1 VVRVDAV
8 PGGIAAARAR
18 TARVDALIGKLADRL
33 PPHAAAV
40 ALGAYGRAQLT
51 PHSEPELLFLHR
63 GDLSSADAT
72 QLICYPLWEQ
82 AIHVEPFVRT
92 VDECAAD
99 ARRSWSAM
107 SRFLDARFVA
117 GDPKLFEDLHARM
130 QPFRRDRDGLRHRL
144 RSEAEQR
151 HSTHPSAT
159 ASNTPD
165 LVAGRGGLMDL
176 QALHWLD
183 LASDERTIQALDFL
197 LASIEAAE
205 TLTGHTTHRLSA
217 DILCSM
223 ADPQNSL
230 LPELYAHA
238 RWVAFR
244 LDGALAPA
252 RDDRQLGNG
261 LAVRDNELIADRSP
275 PLERAPSFGLR
286 IANLVG
292 LAAPAQ
298 PLLEWACRPGPPL
311 AWEES
316 ALDQLWLLLRA
327 ADWRAWDFL
336 DVSGL
341 LLRYFPEFGELSRK
355 PGSATT
361 GELAF
366 DAHTFLALRR
376 LHEVSESEDQL
387 VRRAWRAAHQRD
399 AVYLAVLLHEL
410 SPDAAAAAVRRLAL
424 PAALGEAIGLT
435 VSTYQTVL
443 DTATRRDLHDE
454 DLVLELATRI
464 GTRQRLGMLFLVAV
478 AHEMACGAQAWSPWK
493 ANLVRQMF
501 GTLESA
507 LRQPSE
513 VGARRTRALEQ
524 QRERI
529 VRALYRRNLYE
540 LVPLVARLPR
550 RYVLTRPPEQAARH
564 LSLLERGP
572 LAEGE
577 VRIQPSRHRQ
587 PGMWDLLLVARD
599 RPGLLATLAGVLALR
614 GASVLAADAATS
626 SDGLVLDVFTV
637 SSAQALQ
644 WPVIEKDLQLAL
656 DGRIPL
662 HDLLGSRALEPADAA
677 AIHVAVDNSASQF
690 FSVVEVRAPDQV
702 GLLYRIANALHVERL
717 DIQHARI
724 TTHPDGAFDVFY
736 VRDPNGA
743 KLSDVAAENI
753 AESLTARLRG
763 EAPVAMVPSQP

>member
-1 VVRVDAV
+1 MLAYGSEALRGIDA
-8 PGGIAAARAR
+8 ASARS
-18 TARVDALIGKLADRL
+18 ARVDALIGQLARHL
-33 PPHAAAV
+33 PPRSAVV

-51 PHSEPELLFLHR
+51 PRSEVELLCLHR
-63 GDLSSADAT
+63 GELSSAEAT
-72 QLICYPLWEQ
+72 QTICYPLWEQ

-92 VDECAAD
+92 VDECTTD
-99 ARRSWSAM
+99 ARRSWSAL
-107 SRFLDARFVA
+107 SRFLDARYLA
-117 GDPKLFEDLHARM
+117 GDRALFKELHARM

-144 RSEAEQR
+144 RFEAEQR

-165 LVAGRGGLMDL
+165 LVAGRGGLMDV
-176 QALHWLD
+176 QALHWLG
-183 LASDERTIQALDFL
+183 LASDERTTRALDFL
-197 LASIEAAE
+197 LATIEAAE
-205 TLTGHTTHRLSA
+205 ALTGHATHRLSA
-217 DILCSM
+217 DTLSAI
-223 ADPQNSL
+223 ADSESEFEFEKAF

-244 LDGALAPA
+244 LDGALSPA

-261 LAVRDNELIADRSP
+261 LALRDNELVAERPP
-275 PLERAPSFGLR
+275 PLQRAPSLGLR

-298 PLLEWACRPGPPL
+298 PLLDWACRSGPPL

-316 ALDQLWLLLRA
+316 TLDQLWLLLRA

-341 LLRYFPEFGELSRK
+341 LQRYLPELGALSRT
-355 PGSATT
+355 PGTAAT
-361 GELAF
+361 GELAI

-376 LHEVSESEDQL
+376 LHEVSEGEDPL

-410 SPDAAAAAVRRLAL
+410 SADAATATVRRIGLPDALAD
-424 PAALGEAIGLT
+424 AIALT
-435 VSTYQTVL
+435 VTTYQTIL
-443 DTATRRDLHDE
+443 NTATRRDLHDE

-464 GTRQRLGMLFLVAV
+464 GNRQRLGMLFLVAL
-478 AHEMACGAQAWSPWK
+478 AHEIACGAQAWTPWK
-493 ANLVRQMF
+493 ANLVRQLF
-501 GTLESA
+501 GSLEIA
-507 LRQPSE
+507 IRQPSE
-513 VGARRTRALEQ
+513 VGTRRTRALEQ
-524 QRERI
+524 HRERI
-529 VRALYRRNLYE
+529 VRALYRRNLPS
-540 LVPLVARLPR
+540 LVRLVGRLPR

-572 LAEGE
+572 VGEGE

-587 PGMWDLLLVARD
+587 SGMWDLLVVARD

-614 GASVLAADAATS
+614 GASVLGADAATS

-644 WPVIEKDLQLAL
+644 WPTIEADLQLAL

-662 HDLLGSRALEPADAA
+662 QDLLGARRLEAEDAA
-677 AIHVAVDNSASQF
+677 AIHVAVDNAASQF
-690 FSVVEVRAPDQV
+690 FSVVEIRAPDQV
-702 GLLYRIANALHVERL
+702 GLLYRIASALHDEQL
-717 DIQHARI
+717 DIHHARI
-724 TTHPDGAFDVFY
+724 ATHPDGAFDVFY
-736 VRDPNGA
+736 VRDLNAG
-743 KLSDVAAENI
+743 KLSDAA
-753 AESLTARLRG
+753 ATDLSESLTARLRG
-763 EAPVAMVPSQP
+763 AS